1 MHPLH
6 RPLLGLSLIAAV
18 SFNPV
23 YAASSAMTPEQKFSY
38 TLGFEL
44 GQKLKAQDLNVDG
57 DAFAKAIGDVMTG
70 RKPQLDEKQR
80 EAAIKAAQAEELKK
94 QEAISASNAKAGK
107 AYMATFNK
115 DKGSQSLESGVHYQ
129 VIKAG
134 KGDSPAKDA
143 SVVVHYRGTKTDG
156 TVFDSSHKRGEPAT
170 FPVNRV
176 IPGFS
181 DALTH
186 MKPGGHWKVVI
197 PGHLAYGER
206 GIPGKIGPNE
216 TLIFDLQLLEI
227 KKK

>member
-1 MHPLH
+1 MRTLS
-6 RPLLGLSLIAAV
+6 RPLIGLGILATLAFTSGHAADK
-18 SFNPV
+18 P
-23 YAASSAMTPEQKFSY
+23 MTPHQSFSY
-38 TLGFEL
+38 TLGYEL
-44 GQKLKAQDLNVDG
+44 GEKLKAQNLEVDG

-70 RKPQLDEKQR
+70 RKPLLDAKQR

-94 QEAISASNAKAGK
+94 QEAMSASNAKAGDE
-107 AYMATFNK
+107 YMAAF
-115 DKGSQSLESGVHYQ
+115 DKEPGSKALDSGVHYQ
-129 VIKAG
+129 IIKAG

-156 TVFDSSHKRGEPAT
+156 TEFDSSHKRGEPAT

-197 PGHLAYGER
+197 PGKLAYGER

-227 KKK
+227 KK